1 MQKNKNDSLKGLK
14 PLIKAFTSLQTNK
27 ECEDFLYDIFT
38 PAELQSLRDRLEVAE
53 RILKGESYRS
63 IAQATRCSTATI
75 TRVGRTLK
83 YGRQGYQKVLT
94 PLELK

>member
-1 MQKNKNDSLKGLK
+1 MQKNQNNSLKSLK
-14 PLIKAFTSLQTNK
+14 PLIKAFVSLKTNN

-38 PAELQSLRDRLEVAE
+38 PAELQSLRDRLEVAQ

-63 IAQATRCSTATI
+63 IAQVTQCSTATI

-83 YGRQGYQKVLT
+83 YGRQGYQKVLK
-94 PLELK
+94 PMELK